1 MGTFLGDSSFF
12 GPCRDM
18 EGWRKM
24 NLIHRFILK
33 KSVEVNQNPE
43 GEASISRVML
53 GCSEIACCQYL
64 KLLKGTYILT
74 VSGYISA

>member
-33 KSVEVNQNPE
+33 KSVGVNQNPE

-53 GCSEIACCQYL
+53 GCSEIACFLANLCNR
-64 KLLKGTYILT
+64 KAAEIFTDFIE
-74 VSGYISA
+74 